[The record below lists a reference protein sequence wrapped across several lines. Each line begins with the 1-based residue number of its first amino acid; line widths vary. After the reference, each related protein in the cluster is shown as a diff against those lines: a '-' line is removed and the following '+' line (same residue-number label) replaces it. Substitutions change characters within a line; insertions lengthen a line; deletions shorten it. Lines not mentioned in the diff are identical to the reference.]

1 MFRSFAAALLAALLA
16 APAALP
22 AQAMPFFGKPAA
34 DQLIAERA
42 AAAWR
47 KIGTGDLYRFNM
59 LQKDLVAGV
68 ATAQALKDGLAL
80 GRRWL
85 DKEPFFAGSVFG
97 LIARA
102 PEASERPAPPAYSEA
117 LYWNAI
123 AYDRIC
129 ARDGELCQA
138 LAASILADEPGAA
151 SLKASALRYINFA
164 NAATAGALPP
174 DLAADATAKC
184 RTAHEV
190 FAMRA
195 ARDARDS
202 HSFYA
207 EQLQT
212 ACGGTRAAMVAPF

>member
-1 MFRSFAAALLAALLA
+1 MFRFVATALLAALLA
-16 APAALP
+16 APAA
-22 AQAMPFFGKPAA
+22 QAMPFFGKAEA
-34 DQLIAERA
+34 DRLIAERA
-42 AAAWR
+42 TAAYR

-59 LQKDLVAGV
+59 LQKDLIAGV
-68 ATAQALKDGLAL
+68 ATAQTLEEGLAL

-97 LIARA
+97 AIARA
-102 PEASERPAPPAYSEA
+102 PAASQRPAPPAYSEA

-129 ARDGELCQA
+129 ERDGELCQA
-138 LAASILADEPGAA
+138 LAASILAGEPGAA

-164 NAATAGALPP
+164 NAAAAGTLPP

-190 FAMRA
+190 FALRA

-202 HSFYA
+202 DSFYA

-212 ACGGTRAAMVAPF
+212 ACGGTLAARVAP

>member
-1 MFRSFAAALLAALLA
+1 MFRFVAKALLAALLA

-34 DQLIAERA
+34 DKLIAERA
-42 AAAWR
+42 AAAYR
-47 KIGTGDLYRFNM
+47 KVGTGDLYRFNM

-68 ATAQALKDGLAL
+68 ATARTLEEGLAL

-97 LIARA
+97 LISRA
-102 PEASERPAPPAYSEA
+102 PAASERPAPPAYSEA
-117 LYWNAI
+117 LYWNAV

-129 ARDGELCQA
+129 ERDGELCQA

-174 DLAADATAKC
+174 DLAADATSKC

-195 ARDARDS
+195 TRDARDS

-212 ACGGTRAAMVAPF
+212 ACGGTLAAMVAPF